1 MHRVGPA
8 FGNSLHN
15 ADARSNR
22 EAVYARIRQRAWKFC
37 LMIAQRIQVLSDPAT
52 VADRTALRAATACIG
67 FCAGRNI
74 MGPFRGPLLSQLA
87 TRAIKVVCSTALA
100 FDTKGSV

>member
-1 MHRVGPA
+1 MHRVGAA
-8 FGNSLHN
+8 FGNSRRN
-15 ADARSNR
+15 ANARSNR
-22 EAVYARIRQRAWKFC
+22 EVVYALIRQRAWKSC
-37 LMIAQRIQVLSDPAT
+37 RMIAQRIQVLSAPAT
-52 VADRTALRAATACIG
+52 VADRTALRARTARTG

-74 MGPFRGPLLSQLA
+74 MGRFRGPLLSQLA